1 MQKIMKQK
9 IIMTISV
16 GMLALSIIACAST
29 RDSKRVVTEKMLQNA
44 GFKKGSANTPQEL
57 ARLKKLPQRKII
69 PHEDGGKTYY
79 IYVDLKNCNCAYV
92 GDEEAYQK
100 YQERALQKRLA
111 EEDRRNEVRDRQRMM
126 DSNDS
131 SYGRDW

>member
-1 MQKIMKQK
+1 MQKIVKKK
-9 IIMTISV
+9 IIMTIAA

-29 RDSKRVVTEKMLQNA
+29 DGSKRVVTEKMLKTA
-44 GFKKGSANTPQEL
+44 GFKKGTANTPQEL
-57 ARLKKLPQRKII
+57 ARLKELPQRKLI
-69 PHEDGGKTYY
+69 PHADGDKTYY

-100 YQERALQKRLA
+100 YQKRALQKKLA
-111 EEDRRNEVRDRQRMM
+111 EEERRNEVRDRQRQM